1 MQCALLIYDVLR
13 NYVLC
18 DILAHGKIYLLY
30 YNNIQVVKIK
40 ELHFLLR
47 H

>member
-18 DILAHGKIYLLY
+18 DILAHGKIDIL
-30 YNNIQVVKIK
+30 YNNIQAVKIK